1 MGAVFINSNISI
13 TNSNIS
19 VFRFIFRFFFCCSA
33 WSEDGCRIDQT
44 NRTHTICMC
53 NHLTNFA
60 ILMDVID
67 DTAQFIQQIG
77 VFDENIRLLISIS
90 IAICIIFI
98 IIALLTLKLFNG
110 IFVKVRAQR
119 NTQPLQTIS
128 NIREDVVHCHNN
140 SQAVHQTVHLND
152 RNRINSQRHNHHQQL
167 HEPHYQY
174 GGSQCASAT
183 ENANNIALAMGIG
196 SNVIANGGGGGSGS
210 SSNSSSSNNL
220 NIHINHNSKFNT
232 RSHNHNSRNLDS
244 IHNSS
249 ATVGSNFH
257 HLSNRSGNLVNNVS
271 FMRDIGGTNAIG
283 DGGVVS
289 LVRINGSAINNNL
302 NPPNIQS
309 HHHHHHLHHP
319 H

>member
-1 MGAVFINSNISI
+1 M
-13 TNSNIS
+13 
-19 VFRFIFRFFFCCSA
+19 CCIPVYSA

-119 NTQPLQTIS
+119 NQQPLQAIS
-128 NIREDVVHCHNN
+128 NIREDMHCHNN
-140 SQAVHQTVHLND
+140 SQTVRQTVNNNPIDYHHHHQHHHHPQQHHQHQHQLNSIPNSDCISSFSNLNLSD
-152 RNRINSQRHNHHQQL
+152 RDRINRIN
-167 HEPHYQY
+167 EPLYQY
-174 GGSQCASAT
+174 GQYASAT
-183 ENANNIALAMGIG
+183 ENAGSHIGIAIG
-196 SNVIANGGGGGSGS
+196 SSTIAAGGSIRGGAGS
-210 SSNSSSSNNL
+210 SNL
-220 NIHINHNSKFNT
+220 NNHNNNHNSKFNT
-232 RSHNHNSRNLDS
+232 RSHNHNGRNLNS

-249 ATVGSNFH
+249 AAV
-257 HLSNRSGNLVNNVS
+257 SGNLVNNV
-271 FMRDIGGTNAIG
+271 
-283 DGGVVS
+283 
-289 LVRINGSAINNNL
+289 
-302 NPPNIQS
+302 
-309 HHHHHHLHHP
+309 
-319 H
+319 